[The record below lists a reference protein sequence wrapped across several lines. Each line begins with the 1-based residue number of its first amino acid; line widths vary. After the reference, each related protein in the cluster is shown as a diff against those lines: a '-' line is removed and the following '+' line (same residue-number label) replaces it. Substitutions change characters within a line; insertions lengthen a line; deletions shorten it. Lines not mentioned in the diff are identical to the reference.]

1 MNNNMSKSKFLI
13 KKIISLSSLRNPNND
28 RRIILIMKNFF
39 NKKSI
44 YDLTDKEKIILID
57 TIEKA
62 PRKS

>member
-62 PRKS
+62 PRKF

>member
-13 KKIISLSSLRNPNND
+13 KKIISLSSLRNPNDD

>member
-44 YDLTDKEKIILID
+44 YELTDKEKIILID

>member
-1 MNNNMSKSKFLI
+1 MNNNMNKSKFLI

>member
-13 KKIISLSSLRNPNND
+13 KKIISLSSLRNPNDD

-44 YDLTDKEKIILID
+44 YDLTDKEKMILIN

>member
-44 YDLTDKEKIILID
+44 YDLTDKEKKND
-57 TIEKA
+57 
-62 PRKS
+62 

>member
-57 TIEKA
+57 TIGKA